1 MKNIVKT
8 VSLLT
13 IISVIPAA
21 FAATS
26 RVGMINK
33 TASSRLPSIAGYM
46 VSGGTTTVR
55 TATSSTTSYLGDK
68 ECYDKYTD
76 CIKGTDACGAEM
88 EECTTNVLFHAQLP
102 KCLNILY
109 QCSAAGV
116 NQLFGTS
123 SISALSNVASYK
135 TVGGAQEVDRYTY
148 PTDGSA
154 LGQMIIGAAEA
165 NKLTK
170 DQCVRRYTNCLKR
183 DDICGGEFELC
194 TTPTEF
200 RKQAILCDSTLSRCD
215 NTGKTELYGSVAAA
229 DALTPAG
236 NTRLSEMIAD
246 GASTAASN
254 AVLTCEKVV
263 DNCLYNA
270 CVKNP
275 WRCVTGTNTNVIDT
289 ADFIVGGT
297 TTLNT
302 NANSNVAEVSTETQ
316 VRQML
321 KTQCLSKIGSNKYCH
336 MTYLEKVPKDKD
348 LVDVDLQEEVFA
360 LAYSARKDAV
370 NTRIQEAVKEFDKE
384 AKDKCIDTIKSCAMR
399 SCGGGIGSVCYKQSK
414 LSGSTV
420 RSTVS
425 SSAYGDVHVNGDNTR
440 GDIKSG
446 CAAIVNADANCQ
458 YAAASASTD
467 DSYTYT
473 YTKDSTFD
481 TLFPVYG
488 ATNATADPI
497 GAVSTLNAL
506 LATSYNEAA
515 IASMKKQCETVALS
529 CVKSMCGTDYINCY
543 RARTDVVSGSY
554 DTGNGKFDRSM
565 NKMGGVLDY
574 NIVLGL
580 CMNTVKN
587 SSVCEEHLK
596 VATADWRSNADSES
610 WGGASSVR
618 DAWKGANTTEEDK
631 TTYGKD
637 GGILVACRASNEMA
651 AVSSVTDSVFGAN
664 TNCSGTM
671 EPLNGA
677 CVGVMD
683 EDGCIY
689 NTPVYM
695 GETEYVLKNAGTTMF
710 QQLLAD
716 VEKEVQAKYNAK
728 LTKERNMCLNENHG
742 GVMGSSDMGSTYQ
755 WVKLKGNKVPKS
767 YQNNGLQTKDFMA
780 SNDLYGSFCRVK
792 VTVTSDDKDIQEGLG
807 DSATAYFAVGD
818 TFTCGSWIKST
829 TLQKISETVGSR
841 ELCKQGYGKWENGK
855 CNDKKTSTKEKVAY
869 AWATVAPALVGG
881 VAGFAGMDAIQKK
894 NGSLGGLLGGGS
906 IIKKQNSYG
915 EKCNEEVTAAKTAL
929 NKSRSATDQNSKYSY
944 YNEAVMH
951 AQAAQSYAQ
960 SALDA
965 QDEKNKTLKY
975 TLDGISFEPV
985 NNEYVAAVA
994 GTTTY
999 AWNEEARQQVRE
1011 AITDMRKHAT
1021 CCKTGGNCDTL
1032 LTRIENS
1039 MNGTANANTSS
1050 EVVNMLQIAKNN
1062 CNDCNTDTDK
1072 CTNVYIPGSINL
1084 STTSEGTV
1092 ASGEFVANT
1101 YNEFDTNLQKV
1112 KLACDQA
1119 EDAEQDPKKRRNAN
1133 LIAGGV
1139 TAAASAALGAGITA
1153 SVIKTKKENIKNEAA
1168 QEWMET
1174 IGDHIQCY
1182 VGSEEIGTY
1191 GDPVAIEME

>member
-26 RVGMINK
+26 RVGMINNK
-33 TASSRLPSIAGYM
+33 ATSRLPSIAGYM

-55 TATSSTTSYLGDK
+55 TTTSSTTSYLGDQ
-68 ECYDKYTD
+68 ECLDKYTD
-76 CIKGTDACGAEM
+76 CIKGTDACGADL
-88 EECTTNVLFHAQLP
+88 EECTTRVLFHAQMP
-102 KCLNILY
+102 KCLNVLY

-183 DDICGGEFELC
+183 DDICGGDFELC

-215 NTGKTELYGSVAAA
+215 NAGKTELYGSVAAA
-229 DALTPAG
+229 DTLTPAG

-246 GASTAASN
+246 GASTAATN
-254 AVLTCEKVV
+254 AVVTCEKVV

-302 NANSNVAEVSTETQ
+302 DANSNVAEVSTETQ

-321 KTQCLSKIGSNKYCH
+321 KAQCLSKIGSNKYCH

-360 LAYSARKDAV
+360 LAYSARKSAV
-370 NTRIQEAVKEFDKE
+370 NTKIQEAVKEFDKE

-414 LSGSTV
+414 LGSSTT

-458 YAAASASTD
+458 YAAASASTN

-481 TLFPVYG
+481 TLFPAYS
-488 ATNATADPI
+488 ANNAAADPI

-515 IASMKKQCETVALS
+515 IATMKKQCETVALS

-596 VATADWRSNADSES
+596 VATADWRSNNADSES

-618 DAWKGANTTEEDK
+618 EGWLGANTTKENK
-631 TTYGKD
+631 STYGAE
-637 GGILVACRASNEMA
+637 GGILVACRASNET
-651 AVSSVTDSVFGAN
+651 AVASSVTDSLFN
-664 TNCSGTM
+664 TNLDCSGTM
-671 EPLNGA
+671 EPINGA

-683 EDGCIY
+683 GGCIY
-689 NTPVYM
+689 DTPVYM
-695 GETEYVLKNAGTTMF
+695 GETEYVLENAGTTMF

-767 YQNNGLQTKDFMA
+767 YQNNGLQTKDFVA

-929 NKSRSATDQNSKYSY
+929 NKSRSTTDQNSKYSY

-951 AQAAQSYAQ
+951 AQAAQSYAENAINDDGATVKDV
-960 SALDA
+960 SGIDF
-965 QDEKNKTLKY
+965 ETLNNNY
-975 TLDGISFEPV
+975 T
-985 NNEYVAAVA
+985 AAVA
-994 GTTTY
+994 GTTQTTY
-999 AWNEEARQQVRE
+999 EWSEQ
-1011 AITDMRKHAT
+1011 AT
-1021 CCKTGGNCDTL
+1021 ETVNSIISQIEKKIKCCGANCKTILEQVKTTMTYVPNASTSRNVVGMLNSAKAECD
-1032 LTRIENS
+1032 S
-1039 MNGTANANTSS
+1039 
-1050 EVVNMLQIAKNN
+1050 
-1062 CNDCNTDTDK
+1062 CNDNAK
-1072 CTNVYIPGSINL
+1072 CTNVFIPDVISGL
-1084 STTSEGTV
+1084 EKTTDR
-1092 ASGEFVANT
+1092 AGEVKEQGAFEAKNYT
-1101 YNEFDTNLQKV
+1101 EFEANLQKV

-1174 IGDHIQCY
+1174 IGDHIQGY